1 MLKRSLLANYVG
13 QGASAL
19 MSFAFI
25 PEYIRYLGLDAY
37 GLIGIY
43 AIFQTALNFL
53 SVGLSPLLSREVAIS
68 AQSSDF
74 QPFRTLLRSSEIL
87 LSVILALTISV
98 ALISSP
104 IAARYWLS
112 SSLPAEDLI
121 LAIIFMVLLASL
133 RVIESFYGSILLGLQ
148 HQLTFNCIQVA
159 SVFLRSVGVLAVL
172 NFISPTIH
180 VFLGWQLIIAFITVI
195 FYAQIGYLSLPPS
208 NLKPQFSFKYLR
220 SKFRFVGGV
229 AGVTLVSML
238 LTQSDKI
245 ILSANTEL
253 SDFGIYALAT
263 TMAGTL
269 ILLVTPISQ
278 AFFPRFCYFHSARD
292 IQGFSVEFHLAAQI
306 TTLVCAPLFFTLFLF
321 ASPLTLLWTNDQ
333 SLTASIVPIFRI
345 LLVGTFFNCMLIIP
359 AQCYYASGLI
369 TPLLRI
375 TGTAFLVLLP
385 ALLLTIPFYH
395 SYAAAISWL
404 LLNLGLFLFQI
415 KPLFNQLLKGHG
427 KDWYFRDILFP
438 SAFAILAPYFAYKL
452 FSMYQAQSSGLSF
465 FLLIIALSFISS
477 AWMALLSMAEL
488 RHRLRSHSA
497 FLAKII

>member
-53 SVGLSPLLSREVAIS
+53 SIGLSPLMSREAAMS

-74 QPFRTLLRSSEIL
+74 QSFRTLLRSSEIL
-87 LSVILALTISV
+87 LSMILALAISV

-121 LAIIFMVLLASL
+121 LAITFMVLLASL

-180 VFLGWQLIIAFITVI
+180 AFLGWQIIIALITVI
-195 FYAQIGYLSLPPS
+195 FYAQIGYLSLPSS
-208 NLKPQFSFKYLR
+208 NLKPHFSFNYLR
-220 SKFRFVGGV
+220 SKFQFVGGV

-253 SDFGIYALAT
+253 SKFGIYALAT

-292 IQGFSVEFHLAAQI
+292 IQGFSIEFHLAAQI

-333 SLTASIVPIFRI
+333 FLTASIVPIFRI
-345 LLVGTFFNCMLIIP
+345 LLVGTFFNCMLIVVF
-359 AQCYYASGLI
+359 
-369 TPLLRI
+369 PLSI
-375 TGTAFLVLLP
+375 EV
-385 ALLLTIPFYH
+385 
-395 SYAAAISWL
+395 
-404 LLNLGLFLFQI
+404 
-415 KPLFNQLLKGHG
+415 
-427 KDWYFRDILFP
+427 
-438 SAFAILAPYFAYKL
+438 
-452 FSMYQAQSSGLSF
+452 FSKF
-465 FLLIIALSFISS
+465 
-477 AWMALLSMAEL
+477 
-488 RHRLRSHSA
+488 
-497 FLAKII
+497 